1 MKKIIQQTFEILNK
15 SEKKQLKIIFFITII
30 ANFLETLSIS
40 LIFPLVSQ
48 LVNKNSE
55 NKILNFD
62 FFKNIFSD
70 NNLLNIFIIFL
81 IVFFLK
87 LVFIL
92 FFFYKQKSFIAKLN
106 ANLSLRVLR
115 KYVSQSLNFYYK
127 NNSSLLIRNI
137 VQEISQVISGVLE
150 NSINLVI
157 ELLLVIFLVSL
168 AFYAEPKITLII
180 LFIFFGSFLIF
191 YNTVTIRAKK
201 WGVQTQNL
209 RGNILKKLN
218 EIFSS
223 IKFIKVTNK
232 ELFFFKNI
240 KKDFLENA
248 RISIL
253 YELAKSFPRPLFE
266 FLLVVLIVLI
276 VQFKFYFEDI
286 KNYSNVLP
294 LLGLYAAIAFRIVPS
309 FTRILVHL
317 NNIKFSKAS
326 VDVIFHELKLKDK
339 KDLTIEHDKNFVFNN
354 IEFKNVSF
362 AYNGKPN
369 VFDNINFS
377 INKNEFVA
385 IVGESGIGKTTL
397 IDLISGLIEPTK
409 GEILLNG
416 KKIFSESKNNII
428 SAIGY
433 IPQNYNFLDD
443 TIEKNIAFG
452 EEKPDLKKIEKS
464 LIQAN
469 LSKFVETLK
478 NKSQEIIGEQGIM
491 LSGGQKQRLAIARS
505 LYLDAQI
512 LILDE
517 STSSLDK
524 ETEGKIFEEFMKL
537 KDMKT
542 LIVIS
547 HKMLNYEFFDKII
560 SIDNQQIEI
569 QSRKKN

>member
-55 NKILNFD
+55 NKILNFN

-168 AFYAEPKITLII
+168 AFYAEPKITSII

-218 EIFSS
+218 EIF
-223 IKFIKVTNK
+223 
-232 ELFFFKNI
+232 FK
-240 KKDFLENA
+240 
-248 RISIL
+248 
-253 YELAKSFPRPLFE
+253 Y
-266 FLLVVLIVLI
+266 
-276 VQFKFYFEDI
+276 
-286 KNYSNVLP
+286 
-294 LLGLYAAIAFRIVPS
+294 
-309 FTRILVHL
+309 
-317 NNIKFSKAS
+317 
-326 VDVIFHELKLKDK
+326 
-339 KDLTIEHDKNFVFNN
+339 
-354 IEFKNVSF
+354 
-362 AYNGKPN
+362 
-369 VFDNINFS
+369 
-377 INKNEFVA
+377 
-385 IVGESGIGKTTL
+385 
-397 IDLISGLIEPTK
+397 
-409 GEILLNG
+409 
-416 KKIFSESKNNII
+416 KI
-428 SAIGY
+428 Y
-433 IPQNYNFLDD
+433 
-443 TIEKNIAFG
+443 
-452 EEKPDLKKIEKS
+452 
-464 LIQAN
+464 
-469 LSKFVETLK
+469 
-478 NKSQEIIGEQGIM
+478 
-491 LSGGQKQRLAIARS
+491 
-505 LYLDAQI
+505 
-512 LILDE
+512 
-517 STSSLDK
+517 
-524 ETEGKIFEEFMKL
+524 
-537 KDMKT
+537 
-542 LIVIS
+542 
-547 HKMLNYEFFDKII
+547 
-560 SIDNQQIEI
+560 
-569 QSRKKN
+569 QSYK